1 MSNSLSFFPPFPD
14 YPNWNGISEQFP
26 VDGIWLNYCG
36 TTPVSLYTIR
46 CINLYL
52 EEYSKSGIFNPSF
65 SEPSIKSKI
74 RTYISEI
81 LNCSPEEIGIVH
93 NTSEG
98 MNLYSH
104 SISIPSGKRIL
115 VLENE
120 YPSNVY
126 PWEHWTKK
134 NVTLGFVGIGDSP
147 SEFYENLRTELR
159 RGDVYLFSFSP
170 VHWCT
175 GVVFDLQIVSDIC
188 MEFGTK
194 LVVDGSQSVGHVKMD
209 FSKAKVDFCAFAAWK
224 WLLGPLGLG
233 VIYISKE
240 WSNDFQLIFKGQ
252 ASVVNDSNY
261 FPYRDE
267 WKPAADQFEQSTS
280 NFNDWIYFLASLHM
294 LRSLGFE
301 RVQKRIYEIA
311 EKLKNMLHSLGF
323 LLETDSHESMNTG
336 ILAVTGFKNGKEF
349 KPEVLQMF
357 LKKNKII
364 TAVRLGRLR
373 LAPHIAIEE
382 HHIQKLEACLRE
394 YLEA

>member
-1 MSNSLSFFPPFPD
+1 
-14 YPNWNGISEQFP
+14 
-26 VDGIWLNYCG
+26 
-36 TTPVSLYTIR
+36 
-46 CINLYL
+46 
-52 EEYSKSGIFNPSF
+52 
-65 SEPSIKSKI
+65 
-74 RTYISEI
+74 
-81 LNCSPEEIGIVH
+81 
-93 NTSEG
+93 
-98 MNLYSH
+98 
-104 SISIPSGKRIL
+104 
-115 VLENE
+115 
-120 YPSNVY
+120 
-126 PWEHWTKK
+126 
-134 NVTLGFVGIGDSP
+134 
-147 SEFYENLRTELR
+147 
-159 RGDVYLFSFSP
+159 
-170 VHWCT
+170 
-175 GVVFDLQIVSDIC
+175 
-188 MEFGTK
+188 
-194 LVVDGSQSVGHVKMD
+194 MD

-240 WSNDFQLIFKGQ
+240 WSKDFQLIFKGQ

-280 NFNDWIYFLASLHM
+280 NFNDWIYFLASLNM

-301 RVQKRIYEIA
+301 RVQNRIYEIA